1 MYSNV
6 NTSSLE
12 QLDKLTS
19 GPVSPAGVLR
29 HDGSAH
35 GTRGVSVKPR
45 GHALLAEDVFAG
57 QHDGLLVAVLTYRT
71 EAAAG
76 LYLLLGWSFPVT
88 KMIKRLSSVS
98 SQFPPPC

>member
-45 GHALLAEDVFAG
+45 GHALLAEDVLAV
-57 QHDGLLVAVLTYRT
+57 QHRWFLGSTVGLLWLCMVTSFQKIVA
-71 EAAAG
+71 
-76 LYLLLGWSFPVT
+76 
-88 KMIKRLSSVS
+88 
-98 SQFPPPC
+98 